1 MSTSKTA
8 KVCSLTDCY
17 LDLLKKSLTD
27 SLHRRK
33 CYWPVSRPK
42 GWAKRALFDLLG
54 GRGMTLVRE
63 LDPSIREEGGDRP
76 PTGEAW
82 LEVTAADTLL
92 GLQRLNNLQWCVED
106 VLSRG
111 VPGDLIET
119 GVWRGGA
126 CILMRAVLKARGEC
140 GRKVCAADSFE
151 GLPVADPQRYPLDLG
166 SRFNQQRGF
175 AVSLDEVRANFE
187 KYGLLDSQVEF
198 VKGWFSETLPK
209 LADRT
214 WAVIRLD
221 GDMYQSTLEALM
233 NLYPGLSPGGFVIID
248 DFGAVPACRQAV
260 LDFRQANHI
269 TEEMR
274 VIDWSGVY
282 WQRRSEAP
290 SSLALV
296 DENHIRS

>member
-1 MSTSKTA
+1 
-8 KVCSLTDCY
+8 
-17 LDLLKKSLTD
+17 
-27 SLHRRK
+27 
-33 CYWPVSRPK
+33 
-42 GWAKRALFDLLG
+42 
-54 GRGMTLVRE
+54 
-63 LDPSIREEGGDRP
+63 
-76 PTGEAW
+76 
-82 LEVTAADTLL
+82 
-92 GLQRLNNLQWCVED
+92 
-106 VLSRG
+106 
-111 VPGDLIET
+111 
-119 GVWRGGA
+119 
-126 CILMRAVLKARGEC
+126 
-140 GRKVCAADSFE
+140 VCAADSFE
-151 GLPVADPQRYPLDLG
+151 GLPVADPQRYPWDLG
-166 SRFNQQRGF
+166 SQFNQQRGF

-187 KYGLLDSQVEF
+187 KYGLLDGQVEF

-209 LADRT
+209 LADRN

-260 LDFRQANHI
+260 LDFRQANQI

-296 DENHIRS
+296 DETTFGVDCGVIRTSMPQDRDLWLYQGHRNSRDSTNQRFECVKMNARQQTGFRVCLDLDFPIGIFR